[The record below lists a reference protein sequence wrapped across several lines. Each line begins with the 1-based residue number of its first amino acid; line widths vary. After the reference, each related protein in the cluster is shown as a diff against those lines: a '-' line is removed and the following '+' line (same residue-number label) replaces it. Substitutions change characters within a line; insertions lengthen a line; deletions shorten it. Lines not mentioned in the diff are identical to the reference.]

1 MPEDPNA
8 VAEELIVTSDE
19 HVRARCDATGA
30 IAALPK
36 RALDYGIIPG
46 WREVDG
52 PVPTEHK
59 PAAFPPKS
67 SGAKPEESAGRS
79 SATKKEK

>member
-1 MPEDPNA
+1 MPENPNE

-19 HVRARCDATGA
+19 HVRARCEATGA

-36 RALDYGIIPG
+36 RALDYGHIPG
-46 WREVDG
+46 WVEVSG

-67 SGAKPEESAGRS
+67 SGVKPGETADRS